1 MRARDGATHSGELA
15 TDLFAD
21 RITLMSIQHALLTSL
36 LEKPSTGY
44 QLARR
49 FDRSIGHFWQ
59 ATHQQ
64 IYREL
69 RRMAA
74 AGWLEVEEKGE
85 DGTRKRKVY
94 HVLPEGRQELVRWAS
109 EPGSSGTSNEAL
121 MVKIRA
127 EAVLGPIGVRHEVE
141 RLIGWHEERLAS
153 YRAIEAR
160 DFSAPHLSRGQK
172 LQHRVLL
179 KGISAE
185 EDWLQWARETLPVLS
200 G

>member
-1 MRARDGATHSGELA
+1 
-15 TDLFAD
+15 
-21 RITLMSIQHALLTSL
+21 MSIQHALLTSL

-74 AGWLEVEEKGE
+74 SGWLEIEEKGD
-85 DGTRKRKVY
+85 DGGRKRKVY
-94 HVLPEGRQELVRWAS
+94 HVLAEGREELRRWAS
-109 EPGSSGTSNEAL
+109 EPGSSGESSEAL
-121 MVKIRA
+121 MVKLRA
-127 EAVLGPIGVRHEVE
+127 EAVLGPIGVRREME
-141 RLIGWHEERLAS
+141 RLIRWHEERLAS
-153 YRAIEAR
+153 FLAIEAR
-160 DFSAPHLSRGQK
+160 DFSAPDMSRGQR

-185 EDWLQWARETLPVLS
+185 EDWLQWARGTLPLL
-200 G
+200 

>member
-1 MRARDGATHSGELA
+1 MMTAAAGERFALA
-15 TDLFAD
+15 CPGFAD
-21 RITLMSIQHALLTSL
+21 RITPMSIQHALLTSL

-74 AGWLEVEEKGE
+74 SGWLEVEEKGD
-85 DGTRKRKVY
+85 DGSRKRKVY
-94 HVLPEGRQELVRWAS
+94 HVLPEGRSELQRWAT
-109 EPGSSGTSNEAL
+109 EPGSSGESNEAL
-121 MVKIRA
+121 MVKLRA
-127 EAVLGPIGVRHEVE
+127 EAVLGPIGVRREME

-153 YRAIEAR
+153 YRAIETR
-160 DFSAPHLSRGQK
+160 DFSASDMSRGQR

-185 EDWLQWARETLPVLS
+185 EDWLQWARDTLPLL
-200 G
+200 

>member
-1 MRARDGATHSGELA
+1 
-15 TDLFAD
+15 
-21 RITLMSIQHALLTSL
+21 MSIQHALLTSL

-44 QLARR
+44 QLAHR

-74 AGWLEVEEKGE
+74 AGWLEMEEKGD

-94 HVLPEGRQELVRWAS
+94 HVLPEGRDELVRWAS
-109 EPGSSGTSNEAL
+109 EPGSSGESNEAL

-127 EAVLGPIGVRHEVE
+127 EAVLGPIGVHREME
-141 RLIGWHEERLAS
+141 RLIGWHEQRLES
-153 YRAIEAR
+153 YQAIEAR
-160 DFSAPHLSRGQK
+160 DFSGDNLSRGQQ

-179 KGISAE
+179 KGISSE
-185 EDWLQWARETLPVLS
+185 EDWLRWARNTLPLLS
-200 G
+200 AQ

>member
-1 MRARDGATHSGELA
+1 
-15 TDLFAD
+15 
-21 RITLMSIQHALLTSL
+21 MSIQHALLTSL

-59 ATHQQ
+59 ASHQQ

-74 AGWLEVEEKGE
+74 AGWVEIEEKGE
-85 DGTRKRKVY
+85 NGSRKRKVY
-94 HVLPEGRQELVRWAS
+94 HVLPMGRDELVRWAG
-109 EPGSSGTSNEAL
+109 EPGSSGHSNEAL

-127 EAVLGPIGVRHEVE
+127 EAVLGPIGVRQELI
-141 RLIGWHEERLAS
+141 RLIASHEERLAN
-153 YRAIEAR
+153 YRAIEER
-160 DFSAPHLSRGQK
+160 DFSSPDLSRAQK

-185 EDWLQWARETLPVLS
+185 EDWLNWARETLPLL
-200 G
+200 

>member
-1 MRARDGATHSGELA
+1 MGRLPLA
-15 TDLFAD
+15 YPGFAD
-21 RITLMSIQHALLTSL
+21 RITVMSIQHALLTSL

-74 AGWLEVEEKGE
+74 SGWLEIEEKGD
-85 DGTRKRKVY
+85 DGGRKRKVY
-94 HVLPEGRQELVRWAS
+94 HVLPQGRAELQRWAS
-109 EPGSSGTSNEAL
+109 EPGSSGESNEAL
-121 MVKIRA
+121 MVKLRA
-127 EAVLGPIGVRHEVE
+127 EAVLGPIGVRRELE
-141 RLIGWHEERLAS
+141 RLIRWHEQRLAS
-153 YRAIEAR
+153 FRAIEAR
-160 DFSAPHLSRGQK
+160 DFSAPDMSRGQK
-172 LQHRVLL
+172 LQHRVLV

-185 EDWLQWARETLPVLS
+185 EDWLQWARDTLPLL
-200 G
+200 

>member
-1 MRARDGATHSGELA
+1 MICGLA
-15 TDLFAD
+15 SRSVVD
-21 RITLMSIQHALLTSL
+21 RITVMSIQHALLTSL
-36 LEKPSTGY
+36 LEKPSTGF

-74 AGWLEVEEKGE
+74 SGWVEVEEKGD
-85 DGTRKRKVY
+85 DGSRKRKVY
-94 HVLPEGRQELVRWAS
+94 HVLPDGRDELVRWAS
-109 EPGSSGTSNEAL
+109 EPGSSGESNEAL

-127 EAVLGPIGVRHEVE
+127 EAVLGPIGVHRELE
-141 RLIGWHEERLAS
+141 RMIGWHEERLAR
-153 YRAIEAR
+153 YREIEAR
-160 DFSAPHLSRGQK
+160 DFSGPDLTRAQR

-185 EDWLQWARETLPVLS
+185 EDWLEWARDTLPLLLELTPA
-200 G
+200 